1 MAYYTGS
8 VNSYDEL
15 LTALVN
21 ACTANGW
28 AFDSG
33 ILSKGRAFVK
43 PSVSALAASGLV
55 IEGGTGQSGSSL
67 LTPSPQAARLGPPK
81 SNNYWPSVTWPAQY
95 HIHLGI
101 NPDEVYVVMNT
112 NVTDF
117 YWLAFGLSTVPMAGT
132 GLWMA
137 ANSPRLQ
144 AGNQGASMTETS
156 GGHSQFYGCPGLFW
170 APAAYDANYNP
181 IAVQSAANGS
191 WPLHTSVGITS
202 LRPLVER
209 YELVWNKAAVLLPVR
224 EYVTA
229 PENKRQLLI
238 DAAHARLVRLGSL
251 EPGQILQLGPDRWR
265 VYPFLRK
272 NTASPNSVSAN
283 AMAHSGT
290 FGWALRYDGP

>member
-8 VNSYDEL
+8 VNTYTEL

-28 AFDSG
+28 TFNSG

-43 PSVSALAASGLV
+43 PSVSGLAAGGLV
-55 IEGGTGQSGSSL
+55 IEGGTGQSGASL
-67 LTPSPQAARLGPPK
+67 LNPSPQAARLGQPYASSK
-81 SNNYWPSVTWPAQY
+81 WPSVTWPAQY
-95 HIHLGI
+95 HIHLGT

-117 YWLAFGLSTVPMAGT
+117 YWLAFGLSTVPMVGT

-137 ANSPRLQ
+137 ASAPRQQ
-144 AGNQGASMTETS
+144 AGNIGASMTETS
-156 GGHSQFYGCPGLFW
+156 GAQNLNYGCPGIFW
-170 APAAYDANYNP
+170 APAVYDANYNS
-181 IAVQSAANGS
+181 IAVQSAASGS
-191 WPLHTSVGITS
+191 WPLHTSVGINS
-202 LRPLVER
+202 LSPLIAR
-209 YELVWNKAAVLLPVR
+209 YELTWNKAAVLLPAR
-224 EYVTA
+224 EYIAA

-272 NTASPNSVSAN
+272 DTSSPNSVSSN
-283 AMAHSGT
+283 VMAHSGT

>member
-1 MAYYTGS
+1 MAYFTGS
-8 VNSYDEL
+8 INSYNEL

-28 AFDSG
+28 AWTSG

-43 PSVSALAASGLV
+43 PSVSSANGIGLR
-55 IEGGTGQSGSSL
+55 IEGGTGQSVTNL
-67 LTPSPQAARLGPPK
+67 LNPSPQAARLGPQ
-81 SNNYWPSVTWPAQY
+81 SASFWPAVAWPAQY
-95 HIHLGI
+95 HIHLGSS
-101 NPDEVYVVMNT
+101 PDEVYVVLNT

-137 ANSPRLQ
+137 ASAPRID
-144 AGNQGASMTETS
+144 GGVYGASFSETS
-156 GGHSQFYGCPGLFW
+156 GSQSSYYGCPLLFW
-170 APAAYDANYNP
+170 SSASYDANGNP
-181 IAVQSAANGS
+181 MAIQSAANGA
-191 WPLHTSVGITS
+191 WPMHTSVGIAS
-202 LRPLVER
+202 LRPLIER
-209 YELVWNKAAVLLPVR
+209 YELTWNKAAVLLPAR
-224 EYVTA
+224 EYIAA

-251 EPGQILQLGPDRWR
+251 EPGQILQLGADRWR

-272 NTASPNSVSAN
+272 NTASPNSGTSN

>member
-8 VNSYDEL
+8 VNSYAEL
-15 LTALVN
+15 QTALVN

-28 AFDSG
+28 ALNSG
-33 ILSKGRAFVK
+33 ILSKGRAFIK
-43 PSVSALAASGLV
+43 PSVSATNGIGLV
-55 IEGGTGQSGSSL
+55 IEGGTGQSGASL
-67 LTPSPQAARLGPPK
+67 INPSPQAARLGQPYA
-81 SNNYWPSVTWPAQY
+81 NNYWPSVTWPAQY

-101 NPDEVYVVMNT
+101 SPDEVYVVMNT

-117 YWLAFGLSTVPMAGT
+117 YWLAFGLSSVPMAGT

-137 ANSPRLQ
+137 ASSPRLQ
-144 AGNQGASMTETS
+144 ASTYGAAMNET
-156 GGHSQFYGCPGLFW
+156 GGTQSQSYGCPVIFW
-170 APAAYDANYNP
+170 ASSPYDVNYNS

-191 WPLHTSVGITS
+191 WPMHTSVGITS
-202 LRPLVER
+202 LRPLIER
-209 YELVWNKAAVLLPVR
+209 YELVWNKAAVLLPAR

-272 NTASPNSVSAN
+272 NTASPNSAASN
-283 AMAHSGT
+283 AMSHSGT